1 MYKKQSK
8 YLKKKKDVPLT
19 LLPKQMAFCTA
30 LVFGMPAWH
39 SSEPSEQP

>member
-1 MYKKQSK
+1 MKNNQNTWG
-8 YLKKKKDVPLT
+8 KKKKDVPLT